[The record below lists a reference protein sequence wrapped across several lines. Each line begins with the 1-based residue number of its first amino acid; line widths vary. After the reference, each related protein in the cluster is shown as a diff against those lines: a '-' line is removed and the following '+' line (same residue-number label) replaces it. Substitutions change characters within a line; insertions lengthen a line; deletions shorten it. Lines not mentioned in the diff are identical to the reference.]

1 MQRQLIQSAFLLIGL
16 VLTLSACFNEPD
28 YSETPAISFKSVVPY
43 TIEAG
48 GGVGQGRRDSVVV
61 TISFQDGD
69 GDLGEDINDTTRIR
83 RMFADETWGNY
94 ELKTFQLINGRFVEL
109 NLSANNKLYFP
120 RLTREGQK
128 GAIEGTLDFSQKFF
142 YQTGQSGF
150 RIVPLKFQIRV
161 RDRAFNV
168 SNVIETDTVRVP
180 VGNR

>member
-28 YSETPAISFKSVVPY
+28 YSETPAIRFKSVVPY

-48 GGVGQGRRDSVVV
+48 RGVGQGRRDSVVT

-69 GDLGEDINDTTRIR
+69 GDLGEDVNDTTRIR
-83 RMFADETWGNY
+83 RLFANESWANY
-94 ELKTFQLINGRFVEL
+94 ELRTFRLVNGRFVEL
-109 NLSANNKLYFP
+109 VRAENKKLYFP

-128 GAIEGTLDFSQKFF
+128 GAIEGTLDFSEKFF
-142 YQTGQSGF
+142 YQSGF
-150 RIVPLKFQIRV
+150 RLAPTKFQIRI

-168 SNVIETDTVRVP
+168 SNVIETDTVLVP
-180 VGNR
+180 VGN